1 MLWVVFCKPAHET
14 HYLLALQGQHC
25 ALKVTYK
32 GKKILLLCLFGSLMI
47 NDGSLK
53 AFSLGFCFFFSEIT
67 LPSLDFP
74 AFAGEK
80 RQES

>member
-53 AFSLGFCFFFSEIT
+53 AFSLGFFFFFFRDYIAE
-67 LPSLDFP
+67 P
-74 AFAGEK
+74 
-80 RQES
+80 